1 MFTVNKITMHND
13 VSNLTHLRTLGAQR
27 EPPFSLITAPEG
39 GGLNEKRC
47 KTLKEFGILELEVGK
62 TTITRK
68 PQEINIMLDESGS
81 MNDSGEG
88 GDCDS
93 DSDSDDEDK
102 HSTSKM
108 DLTKHVVK
116 NIMEFVLN
124 ECKESDVK
132 IGVHAFNT
140 HVREIFE
147 RTTITSENIE
157 NLTKLVQDIHAMDGT
172 NMEESL
178 ITLKSLEPISNNA
191 EKNNIL
197 MSDGDANEGISDAKK
212 LAKKVDSK
220 ATNYFV
226 GFGLEHNP
234 QIFAALS
241 ARENSSYYFV
251 DKIDKSGLTY
261 GEILYNIMY
270 NKYKSVKLEIVNPD
284 GQTLMYD
291 YLNNEWRT
299 QIFIGKMSGEM
310 KKTIHIASNTKEKNI
325 VIKVTGYDAETDE
338 QIEQIIIWDQEVD
351 DLSKY
356 IFRQNALELISIAKT
371 CHNMNPTDLKNM
383 KYELKM
389 FTLEMKEYMKNH
401 GLLED
406 KLMMSLC
413 DDIIVIYRTIGTE
426 HGLMYSCSRQSS
438 QGAQR
443 LNANSN
449 IPMNSNKIRRNTG
462 IQRACMSSYDPDCQR
477 GCAPSSSSSS
487 VFNFEPKDEF
497 DELINNH
504 TMTEVELTTTQ
515 SHVMNLIS
523 KTE

>member
-1 MFTVNKITMHND
+1 
-13 VSNLTHLRTLGAQR
+13 
-27 EPPFSLITAPEG
+27 
-39 GGLNEKRC
+39 
-47 KTLKEFGILELEVGK
+47 
-62 TTITRK
+62 
-68 PQEINIMLDESGS
+68 
-81 MNDSGEG
+81 
-88 GDCDS
+88 
-93 DSDSDDEDK
+93 
-102 HSTSKM
+102 
-108 DLTKHVVK
+108 
-116 NIMEFVLN
+116 
-124 ECKESDVK
+124 
-132 IGVHAFNT
+132 
-140 HVREIFE
+140 
-147 RTTITSENIE
+147 
-157 NLTKLVQDIHAMDGT
+157 
-172 NMEESL
+172 
-178 ITLKSLEPISNNA
+178 
-191 EKNNIL
+191 
-197 MSDGDANEGISDAKK
+197 
-212 LAKKVDSK
+212 
-220 ATNYFV
+220 
-226 GFGLEHNP
+226 
-234 QIFAALS
+234 
-241 ARENSSYYFV
+241 
-251 DKIDKSGLTY
+251 
-261 GEILYNIMY
+261 
-270 NKYKSVKLEIVNPD
+270 
-284 GQTLMYD
+284 
-291 YLNNEWRT
+291 
-299 QIFIGKMSGEM
+299 MSGEM
-310 KKTIHIASNTKEKNI
+310 KKTIHIASNTKDKNI

-338 QIEQIIIWDQEVD
+338 QIEQIIMWDQDVD

-356 IFRQNALELISIAKT
+356 IFRQHALELISIAKT
-371 CHNMNPTDLKNM
+371 CHNMSPTDLKSM

-449 IPMNSNKIRRNTG
+449 IPINSNKIRRNTG